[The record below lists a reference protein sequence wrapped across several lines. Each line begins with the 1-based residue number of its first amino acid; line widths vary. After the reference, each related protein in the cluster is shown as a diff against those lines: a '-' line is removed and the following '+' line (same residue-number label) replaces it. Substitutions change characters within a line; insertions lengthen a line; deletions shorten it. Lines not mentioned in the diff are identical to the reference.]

1 MHRLD
6 DYVDDTLPQITDP
19 GFTMSS
25 RQRVKCVLHPFY
37 FLGYKYTHC
46 TYIRVCM
53 LLYSELTPLKFKNTS
68 ILWLR
73 SLWKHIIPLQREL
86 YTVFMIKHV
95 LFLVQLL
102 KLTSLNENFGPH
114 SRGNAD
120 SAHLKITSIR

>member
-68 ILWLR
+68 IL
-73 SLWKHIIPLQREL
+73 
-86 YTVFMIKHV
+86 
-95 LFLVQLL
+95 
-102 KLTSLNENFGPH
+102 
-114 SRGNAD
+114 
-120 SAHLKITSIR
+120 